1 MDYNDLLEMDEDG
14 RNYIINYAQ
23 KYQSSCTVSKNAET
37 NTKCSYIW
45 TYRSTGCDVISILTT
60 TVPIKNGKMKDIK
73 VHNKEMR
80 RIKPPIQ
87 GKRFGSGL
95 SGNPLEE
102 QVLDAE
108 STKRKMCHILKEEKK
123 QFMSKL
129 KISRY
134 VRSTIETSAAV
145 CIQRFYRGY
154 TTRKFKEKFST
165 ILQVT
170 KDIRSTLR
178 NYLMDALPNTDIIL
192 TWAEHKENYTYKR
205 NHNANVIQCAY
216 RCYLSR
222 KCLRRKR
229 IDHLVRS
236 RRKAAM
242 LIQKLAR
249 NKASRDRV
257 KLLKYQR
264 KTIRLSKSVIIM
276 QRIVRKYLAVRRVHR
291 RRYKLHWLAARMI
304 QCWFRSHKSRQMSFE
319 WKQMTVIMKQYNQC
333 RKIQCM
339 VRKFLSKRRVNRI
352 RYRRLW
358 LFTFNTVS
366 RIQKIIRSFVSKAR
380 VRQIR
385 NLNPEKRKTIKNDN
399 FLSKE
404 DNEEEDIFALALS
417 RSSSMSASTIVDM
430 FLKKTYS
437 ANKADKNG
445 NTLIHIAAQSGNIE
459 LIAKCANLGF
469 DINQRNDNGF
479 TPLMTSIK
487 YGNLDIAQLIV
498 KSSEGIF
505 DSPLGEIKE
514 DDGIKL
520 INDIIMAETTSKSV
534 IDLLQF
540 VFSKQVP
547 LEGDYSK
554 LQNAAFLAACSK
566 GNVEIYNFLIQSSP
580 NNNPEIIQSCIFN
593 ASGSSVQL
601 LMNLLEIESTDNIDA
616 TKADTLLN
624 KDIDNKDCLLL
635 ASLSG
640 KIEILEFVESILAK
654 TSNTRMID
662 YNITWNMKD
671 FMKIASLIIDG
682 NDRCLKCILDYKID
696 LNKVIPDMNNATL
709 PIIASKKGDIELI
722 NVFLNIKADFSIQDG
737 DGRTVFHYITE
748 RGKDISQL
756 LLHENAKECNI
767 SEYLLAVADNEGD
780 TPIHVA
786 AKKGLIVTVDLLAG
800 KGMDAALNTKN
811 KLGLTPLLIACSTVN
826 CELIKNYIS
835 LGADVKACDINERNA
850 LWHLYHPVESVVR
863 SGRRTVA
870 GEYYTKKSTAAPTKA
885 ERQAE
890 STRLANDIEIIQLLI
905 KAGCPLYPKKR
916 SIATLLELKTVS
928 RQKVMGRSSKITRSS
943 ICDLTQFNLA
953 DLEAGDI
960 AILELSFILLKE
972 LPALLTPDNLW
983 NLMLSS
989 IIFDDGTAKCFQSL
1003 LESGADKKLSE
1014 NFSSLPSA
1022 KPNPGNSLQHVLFDG
1037 MTVLGWAIRSA
1048 SNGVVQQ
1055 LIKKNCNPT
1064 LAVDNEGN
1072 NGLHLA
1078 AYYGQ
1083 GATIDMILGYEGDV
1097 VRIEQLNDQKL
1108 TPVMMASIAGNY
1120 QSIKRLMAYGG
1131 DLRRGLEKKYWGW
1144 LLVLARKQEKNQKN
1158 CQWGRTG
1165 DDDERYF
1172 SISKDPFF
1180 TIWYNGT
1187 LPNIPNK

>member
-14 RNYIINYAQ
+14 RNYIINYAEQ
-23 KYQSSCTVSKNAET
+23 YQSSRIISKNAET

-87 GKRFGSGL
+87 GKRFGSGI

-154 TTRKFKEKFST
+154 TTRKYKEKFYTS
-165 ILQVT
+165 LQVT

-178 NYLMDALPNTDIIL
+178 NYLMDAMPNTDIIL
-192 TWAEHKENYTYKR
+192 TWAEHRENYTYKR
-205 NHNANVIQCAY
+205 NYNANVIQCAY

-229 IDHLVRS
+229 IDYLVIC
-236 RRKAAM
+236 RRKAAI

-249 NKASRDRV
+249 NRASKDRV

-264 KTIRLSKSVIIM
+264 KTLRLSKSVIVM
-276 QRIVRKYLAVRRVHR
+276 QRTVRKYLAVRKVHR
-291 RRYKLHWLAARMI
+291 RRYKLHWVAARMI
-304 QCWFRSHKSRQMSFE
+304 QCWFRSHKSRQMSIE

-366 RIQKIIRSFVSKAR
+366 RIQKIIRSFVCKAR
-380 VRQIR
+380 VRKIKD
-385 NLNPEKRKTIKNDN
+385 LNAQRRKTIVPFNKGND
-399 FLSKE
+399 
-404 DNEEEDIFALALS
+404 EEDDIFELALS
-417 RSSSMSASTIVDM
+417 RRSMSASSIVDM
-430 FLKKTYS
+430 FFKKTYS
-437 ANKADKNG
+437 PNKTDNNG
-445 NTLIHIAAQSGNIE
+445 NTLIHIASQSNNIE
-459 LIAKCANLGF
+459 LITKCANLGF
-469 DINQRNDNGF
+469 DINQKNKDGL

-487 YGNLDIAQLIV
+487 YGHLDIAQFFV
-498 KSSEGIF
+498 KSSEGLF
-505 DSPLGEIKE
+505 DSPLSELRE

-520 INDIIMAETTSKSV
+520 VNDIIMTEMTEVK
-534 IDLLQF
+534 IMELLQF
-540 VFSKQVP
+540 IFSKQIP

-554 LQNAAFLAACSK
+554 LQDAALLAVCTK
-566 GNVEIYNFLIQSSP
+566 GNIEVYNFLMQLGQ
-580 NNNPEIIQSCIFN
+580 NTNPEITQSCIFN

-601 LMNLLEIESTDNIDA
+601 LMKLLEIESIDNIDA
-616 TKADTLLN
+616 TKADILFN
-624 KDIDNKDCLLL
+624 KDSDSKDCLLL

-640 KIEILEFVESILAK
+640 KIDLLEFVENILAK
-654 TSNTRMID
+654 GSNARVID
-662 YNITWNMKD
+662 NNINWNMKD

-682 NDRCLKCILDYKID
+682 NDRCLKYIFDYKID
-696 LNKVIPDMNNATL
+696 LNKTLSEMDNATL
-709 PIIASKKGDIELI
+709 PIIASKNGKIEMLD
-722 NVFLNIKADFSIQDG
+722 VFLNLKADFSLQDG
-737 DGRTVFHYITE
+737 SGRTVFHYMTE
-748 RGKDISQL
+748 RGKDVSQL
-756 LLHENAKECNI
+756 LLHENAKACNI
-767 SEYLLAVADNEGD
+767 NEHLLALADNNGD
-780 TPIHVA
+780 TPIHIA
-786 AKKGLIVTVDLLAG
+786 ATKGLIVTVDLLAG
-800 KGMDAALNTKN
+800 KGMDAAMSTKN
-811 KLGLTPLLIACSTVN
+811 KLGLTPLLIACSTIN
-826 CELIKNYIS
+826 CELIKNYIN
-835 LGADVKACDINERNA
+835 LGADVKACDIDGRNA
-850 LWHLYHPVESVVR
+850 LWHLYHPQESVVR

-890 STRLANDIEIIQLLI
+890 STRLAGDIEIIQLLI
-905 KAGCPLYPKKR
+905 KAGCPLYPMTR
-916 SIATLLELKTVS
+916 NIANLLELKSSS
-928 RQKVMGRSSKITRSS
+928 REKVVGRSAKITRSS
-943 ICDLTQFNLA
+943 LCDLTQFNLA

-972 LPALLTPDNLW
+972 LPPILSPDDLW
-983 NLMLSS
+983 NLTLSS

-1003 LESGADKKLSE
+1003 LESGADKKLAE
-1014 NFSSLPSA
+1014 KFGSLPEA
-1022 KPNPGNSLQHVLFDG
+1022 TPNPANILQYVIFDG

-1048 SNGVVQQ
+1048 NNSVVQQ
-1055 LIKKNCNPT
+1055 LIKKNYNPT
-1064 LAVDNEGN
+1064 LAVDNLGN
-1072 NGLHLA
+1072 NGLHFA
-1078 AYYGQ
+1078 ASYGQ
-1083 GATIDMILGYEGDV
+1083 GSTVDMILGYEGDM
-1097 VRIEQLNDQKL
+1097 VRIEQLNNQKL

-1120 QSIKRLMAYGG
+1120 HSMKRLMAYGG

-1180 TIWYNGT
+1180 TIWYKGT